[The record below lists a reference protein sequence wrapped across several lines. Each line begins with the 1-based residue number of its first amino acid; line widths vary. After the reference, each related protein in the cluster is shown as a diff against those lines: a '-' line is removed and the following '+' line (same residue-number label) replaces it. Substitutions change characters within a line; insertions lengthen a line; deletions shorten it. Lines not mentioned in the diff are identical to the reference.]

1 MSERFFETPEKRFE
15 NPENNV
21 RAAALRVMRHKM
33 LVQIG
38 KGSGYPSLDLDD
50 VNEILI
56 VAGLPVIIP
65 VEIKAPELKI
75 IKTEPN
81 KEEEIEYDCEI

>member
-1 MSERFFETPEKRFE
+1 MGERFFETPET
-15 NPENNV
+15 NV
-21 RAAALRVMRHKM
+21 KGAALNVMRHKM

-38 KGSGYPSLDLDD
+38 KGLSYPSLDIDD

-65 VEIKAPELKI
+65 DEIKAPELDV
-75 IKTEPN
+75 IKVE
-81 KEEEIEYDCEI
+81 KEAEHDNAE